1 MLPVSCNPKM
11 STHKNVIHVKFIGC
25 TLNKEGSLACV
36 KAKTKEREEKKVF
49 AMGKTNFVNFK
60 GLN

>member
-11 STHKNVIHVKFIGC
+11 STHKNVLHVKFIGC

-36 KAKTKEREEKKVF
+36 KAKTKEREEKKRF
-49 AMGKTNFVNFK
+49 CHGQNQFC
-60 GLN
+60 